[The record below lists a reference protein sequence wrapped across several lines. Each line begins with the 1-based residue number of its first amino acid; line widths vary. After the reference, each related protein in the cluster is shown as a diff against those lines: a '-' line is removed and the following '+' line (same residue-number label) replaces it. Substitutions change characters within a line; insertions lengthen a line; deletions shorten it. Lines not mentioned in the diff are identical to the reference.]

1 MPTHSNVEKIVVT
14 AGPTA
19 PRDGAIVETP
29 TGKKDLQVKVMG
41 RAHQILI
48 RTLRTYLQSLVGFL
62 VAGGTGAI
70 GAVTDA
76 VGVELNIPARDFV
89 DLVVIAAS
97 LSVAPAAIA
106 LLQNAVELLTDL
118 EQAKPEWR
126 A

>member
-1 MPTHSNVEKIVVT
+1 MTRSNVEKVMVT
-14 AGPTA
+14 AGPSA
-19 PRDGAIVETP
+19 PRDGAIIQTP
-29 TGKKDLQVKVMG
+29 EGKNDLQVKLLSK
-41 RAHQILI
+41 AQQIAI

-70 GAVTDA
+70 GAITDA

-89 DLVVIAAS
+89 DLLVIAAS

-106 LLQNAVELLTDL
+106 LLQNTVELLADL
-118 EQAKPEWR
+118 EHAKPEWR